1 MRGDFTDGRI
11 EDASEQMTEVGRN
24 VVRYGLLSTSQ
35 IGINA
40 HLPASR
46 ESKNSQ
52 IVSISSRAASKA
64 EAAANEHGI
73 DRWFGAYEEQLAD
86 PGMDAVIN
94 ALPISM
100 HCEWTVKAAE
110 AGKHILCEKPLATTA
125 KDCQRMID
133 AARSNNVVLV
143 EGFTHRWNP
152 HLRKARELVAD
163 GAIGEVVTV
172 HAVACSHRTSAEDLA
187 SVRYSAELQHGALRE
202 VGAYA
207 VYAARFVL
215 GAEPIRVHGVG
226 FDSGGWGVDT
236 TFCALMEFGNG
247 ELANVTS
254 SMEHSSFR
262 FQISIDGR
270 EGRIEI
276 PSMFDDSGPVI
287 IKGIEGRDEQTIT
300 TPAPNRFT
308 AQLDEFSECVL
319 SGKAP
324 EFPAE
329 DGLRNCA
336 VLEALHESASSGR
349 SVTLAPEATGSPPAR
364 QDS

>member
-1 MRGDFTDGRI
+1 MR
-11 EDASEQMTEVGRN
+11 QK

-46 ESKNSQ
+46 ESKSSQ

-64 EAAANEHGI
+64 RAAADEHGI
-73 DRWFGAYEEQLAD
+73 DRWYGSYEEQLAD
-86 PGMDAVIN
+86 PEMDAVIN

-110 AGKHILCEKPLATTA
+110 AGKHILCEKPLATSA
-125 KDCQRMID
+125 KDCARMID

-152 HLRKARELVAD
+152 HLRKARALVAD
-163 GAIGEVVTV
+163 GAIGQVVTV
-172 HAVACSHRTSAEDLA
+172 SAVGCSHRTRPADYGSI
-187 SVRYSAELQHGALRE
+187 RYSAELEGGALRE
-202 VGAYA
+202 VGSYA

-215 GAEPIRVHGVG
+215 RAEPIRVHGVG
-226 FDSGGWGVDT
+226 FDSGGWGVYT
-236 TFCALMEFGNG
+236 TFCGVLEFGNG
-247 ELANVTS
+247 VLANVTS

-262 FQISIDGR
+262 FRIAIDGR

-287 IKGIEGRDEQTIT
+287 IKGVEGRDEQTIT

-319 SGKAP
+319 TGKAP

-329 DGLRNCA
+329 DGLRNSA

-349 SVTLAPEATGSPPAR
+349 SVTLDLEAAGSPRAR
-364 QDS
+364 QDP

>member
-1 MRGDFTDGRI
+1 MR
-11 EDASEQMTEVGRN
+11 QK

-52 IVSISSRAASKA
+52 IVSISSRATSKA

-73 DRWFGAYEEQLAD
+73 DRWFGSYEEQLAD
-86 PGMDAVIN
+86 PSIDAVII

-100 HCEWTVKAAE
+100 HCEWTIKAAE
-110 AGKHILCEKPLATTA
+110 AGKHILCEKPMATSA

-133 AARSNNVVLV
+133 AARRNNVVLV
-143 EGFTHRWNP
+143 EGFTHRWSP
-152 HLRKARELVAD
+152 HLRKARELIAND
-163 GAIGEVVTV
+163 TIGKVVTID
-172 HAVACSHRTSAEDLA
+172 AACCSHRTSPEDLA

-215 GAEPIRVHGVG
+215 AAEPIRVHGVG

-236 TFCALMEFGNG
+236 TFCALMEFRNG
-247 ELANVTS
+247 VLANVTS
-254 SMEHSSFR
+254 SMEHSSSHT
-262 FQISIDGR
+262 QISIDGR

-276 PSMFDDSGPVI
+276 PSMLDNSGPVI

-300 TPAPNRFT
+300 TPGPNRFT

-319 SGKAP
+319 TGKAP

-349 SVTLAPEATGSPPAR
+349 SVKLDLEATGSPQAR